1 MKPRDDL
8 VPPTQAGK
16 LISNRLD
23 ASIKYRKD
31 PALWERLERQ
41 RLSLFLTDKDRID
54 RVIAAKIE
62 SFTKPKSIADINHE
76 VSILSGFYER
86 VNDLWIEKAGMKKVK
101 INS

>member
-1 MKPRDDL
+1 MKPRDGL
-8 VPPTQAGK
+8 VFQAKAGE

-23 ASIKYRKD
+23 ASMKYRKD

-54 RVIAAKIE
+54 GVIAAKIN
-62 SFTKPKSIADINHE
+62 SFTKPKSIADINRE

-86 VNDLWIEKAGMKKVK
+86 AKDLWIEKAGMKKVK